1 MGRRGAG
8 GVTLR
13 ERWLDADT
21 VEYSVRRPRRDALAR
36 SSAGAWLLLAASLLS
51 AGSLTGTADDGVGDP
66 PPARLAHLGALVALF
81 LAARACASSV
91 VEESALVMRHV
102 GVRLGAV
109 RALGARDRPRFL
121 DVGRL
126 RSLVVSEVLT
136 SRDVFYQLCF
146 RHRDGDEDA
155 GRVIVAFPE
164 LRPNLRVL
172 RAVYAGAHA
181 ALFEDASDDRRVLRA
196 RDGDDDESDDEGSRS
211 SPLEPPELG
220 RGWWGEGETWRCSRR
235 APFDGDGF
243 SLLEGSPGPGPAS
256 PASPAPARESVLM
269 VSDFFLPNTG
279 GVELHMYSLA
289 QRLIARGH
297 RVTVLTHAY
306 GDRCGV
312 RHMAGGLKV
321 YYAFRVP
328 VYNGATC
335 PDIFGTF
342 RLLRRVLIRERI
354 TLVHAHQTF
363 SVMGHE
369 AVFHARTMGYK
380 CVFTDHSLFGFEDA
394 SAIHM
399 NKLLVL
405 TLADCNHV
413 VCVSHTAKE
422 NTVLRSGIHPERVSV
437 IPNAVDAARF
447 RPSIL
452 SASLTS
458 EKDASNERV
467 VVAVTARLAYRKGV
481 HLLAA
486 VIPLACERHPELDF
500 LIAGDGPMRE
510 HLERT
515 RDAHGLGDRVTLL
528 GDVPH
533 AEVGDALRRAR
544 VFLNCSLTESF
555 CIAALEAA
563 CCGCLVVATKVG
575 GVPEILPPDI
585 LFLAEPNAGAV
596 ADALSRAA
604 ETVKETRARRGA
616 TTKRGGGGGG
626 GGAPSDLSPASIYE
640 RVAGMYS
647 WDDVAGRVETV
658 YARAHATEDT
668 ALGRL
673 ARLHSGGAFAGKLF
687 CAVAAVDHLYWRW
700 LEWEAPA
707 AGIEHAPEFVPDGM
721 EEAGG
726 GGARGRARGEGRK
739 RTPRNG

>member
-1 MGRRGAG
+1 M
-8 GVTLR
+8 
-13 ERWLDADT
+13 
-21 VEYSVRRPRRDALAR
+21 
-36 SSAGAWLLLAASLLS
+36 
-51 AGSLTGTADDGVGDP
+51 
-66 PPARLAHLGALVALF
+66 
-81 LAARACASSV
+81 
-91 VEESALVMRHV
+91 MRHV

-196 RDGDDDESDDEGSRS
+196 RDGDDDESDDGGPTSQLPPLASPS
-211 SPLEPPELG
+211 SAGAGGPRP
-220 RGWWGEGETWRCSRR
+220 RHRCSRR

-297 RVTVLTHAY
+297 PAVRVHAY

-369 AVFHARTMGYK
+369 AVFHARRWGT
-380 CVFTDHSLFGFEDA
+380 
-394 SAIHM
+394 SACSR
-399 NKLLVL
+399 
-405 TLADCNHV
+405 TTPC
-413 VCVSHTAKE
+413 
-422 NTVLRSGIHPERVSV
+422 SG
-437 IPNAVDAARF
+437 
-447 RPSIL
+447 
-452 SASLTS
+452 
-458 EKDASNERV
+458 
-467 VVAVTARLAYRKGV
+467 
-481 HLLAA
+481 
-486 VIPLACERHPELDF
+486 
-500 LIAGDGPMRE
+500 
-510 HLERT
+510 
-515 RDAHGLGDRVTLL
+515 
-528 GDVPH
+528 
-533 AEVGDALRRAR
+533 
-544 VFLNCSLTESF
+544 
-555 CIAALEAA
+555 
-563 CCGCLVVATKVG
+563 
-575 GVPEILPPDI
+575 
-585 LFLAEPNAGAV
+585 
-596 ADALSRAA
+596 SR
-604 ETVKETRARRGA
+604 TRARS
-616 TTKRGGGGGG
+616 T
-626 GGAPSDLSPASIYE
+626 
-640 RVAGMYS
+640 
-647 WDDVAGRVETV
+647 
-658 YARAHATEDT
+658 
-668 ALGRL
+668 
-673 ARLHSGGAFAGKLF
+673 
-687 CAVAAVDHLYWRW
+687 
-700 LEWEAPA
+700 
-707 AGIEHAPEFVPDGM
+707 
-721 EEAGG
+721 
-726 GGARGRARGEGRK
+726 
-739 RTPRNG
+739 